1 MELSGR
7 AWDCRVMHGI
17 KWSCM
22 GLQGRAWGRSVVC
35 GLGFLPFS
43 RNDQKLP
50 TFSPLFV
57 VMNKKGEK
65 FLKPAVFHCFFLR
78 YLLCLAFFRE
88 ITPIISLKNCLT
100 MKKGRKSGLILLNCK
115 KREKE
120 RKWAFFTLTVKKRG
134 KWALFTLTMKK
145 GRKVGGF
152 SRTKKKRGVEM
163 QS

>member
-1 MELSGR
+1 MI
-7 AWDCRVMHGI
+7 VHGI

-78 YLLCLAFFRE
+78 YLSCLAFFRE
-88 ITPIISLKNCLT
+88 ITPIFSLKNCLT
-100 MKKGRKSGLILLNCK
+100 MKKGRKSGLFLLNCK
-115 KREKE
+115 KREKVGIFYPNCE
-120 RKWAFFTLTVKKRG
+120 KRGRWAF
-134 KWALFTLTMKK
+134 FTLTMKK

-152 SRTKKKRGVEM
+152 PRTKKKREVEM